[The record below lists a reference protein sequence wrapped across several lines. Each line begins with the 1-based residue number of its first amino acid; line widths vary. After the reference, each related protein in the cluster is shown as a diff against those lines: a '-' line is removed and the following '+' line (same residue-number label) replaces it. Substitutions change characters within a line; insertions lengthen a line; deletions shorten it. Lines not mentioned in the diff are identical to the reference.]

1 MCMLCASSYR
11 SMTVSEAIRL
21 QNIHKKI
28 GYTAAT
34 SQASAYKRMGTAE
47 PHHPTTTTTTVALEG
62 DTMDWEPA
70 RVAQGGVRKSS
81 PRPRSPRP
89 TTSGKRAKWVTKE
102 ELEKRR
108 VNKQCMRCGD
118 PNHWAKQ
125 CPHKPAKNPNRVQA
139 ASVSAGGQATQLKA
153 QVEEDSDSS
162 QGKE

>member
-1 MCMLCASSYR
+1 MGLEEI
-11 SMTVSEAIRL
+11 VHEAIRL
-21 QNIHKKI
+21 QDIHKRI
-28 GYTAAT
+28 EYTAAT

-47 PHHPTTTTTTVALEG
+47 PHHTTTTAALEG

-81 PRPRSPRP
+81 PRLRSPRP

-108 VNKQCMRCGD
+108 LNKQCMRCED

-139 ASVSAGGQATQLKA
+139 ASVSAKGQGTQLNA
-153 QVEEDSDSS
+153 QVEEDLDSS
-162 QGKE
+162 QGKEQLL